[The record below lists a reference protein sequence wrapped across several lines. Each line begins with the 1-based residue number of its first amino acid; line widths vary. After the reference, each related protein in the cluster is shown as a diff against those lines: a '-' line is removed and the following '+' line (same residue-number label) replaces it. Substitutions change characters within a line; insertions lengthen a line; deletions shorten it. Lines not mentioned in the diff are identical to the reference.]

1 MKAFVTGATGF
12 IGGNLVRVLLDRGY
26 AVKCLVRDGSNRK
39 NVEGLDVE
47 VVPGDLRD
55 DGLELSKA
63 LTGCDALFHVAAVY
77 SFWTPDA
84 SAVFDSNV
92 KGTTR
97 ILAAALNAGVE
108 RVVYTSTEST
118 IGIRD
123 GAMGSE
129 ESVIDEC
136 QLHGHYK
143 ISKRRAESV
152 ALGMWKERGLPV
164 VVVNPTMPIGAYDVK
179 PTPTGQV
186 VVDFL
191 NHRMPAYVNTGMN
204 IVDVKDVAA
213 GHVLALELG
222 RPGERYIL
230 GNRNVTFR
238 EMLGILEKGTGIKAP
253 RMNMPLWAAIGTAC
267 ADELVEG
274 KILRRRPRVPL
285 AAVRA
290 AAKRRHHDCSK
301 AVRELGLPQSP
312 IEDAFACAIG
322 WFRQNGYAN

>member
-1 MKAFVTGATGF
+1 MTGATGF
-12 IGGNLVRVLLDRGY
+12 IGSNVVRVLLDRGHE
-26 AVKCLVRDGSNRK
+26 VKCLVRNGSNRK
-39 NVEGLDVE
+39 NIEGLDVE
-47 VVPGDLRD
+47 VVAGDLRD
-55 DGLELSKA
+55 DGSELGRA
-63 LTGCDALFHVAAVY
+63 LRRCDALFHVAAVY
-77 SFWTPDA
+77 SFWTTEP

-92 KGTTR
+92 KGTAR
-97 ILAAALNAGVE
+97 ILAAALDAGVQ

-118 IGIRD
+118 IGIRK
-123 GAMGSE
+123 GSMGSE
-129 ESVIDEC
+129 ETVIDEC

-152 ALGMWKERGLPV
+152 ALSMWKEHGLPV
-164 VVVNPTMPIGAYDVK
+164 VVVNPTMPIGAHDIK

-204 IVDVKDVAA
+204 IVDVRDVAA
-213 GHVLALELG
+213 GHILALERG

-230 GNRNVTFR
+230 GNRNVTFC
-238 EMLGILEKGTGIKAP
+238 EMLGILEKVTGIKAP
-253 RMNMPLWAAIGTAC
+253 RINMPLWAAIGVAC

-274 KILRRRPRVPL
+274 KILRRYPRVPL

-290 AAKRRHHDCSK
+290 AAKRRYHDCSK